1 MVKNTFSAKTYYSRK
16 PMSEINVTPFVDVM
30 LVLLIIFMVTT
41 PLMERGIEV
50 QLPEEKA
57 ESVNLEEG
65 FVITIKK
72 DGVIYLDKE
81 MIPMS
86 TMGPKLKEIFSG
98 KKYKE
103 IYLRADKANSYGY
116 VMKVMAAVKEA
127 GISKVGLVTE
137 YIE

>member
-1 MVKNTFSAKTYYSRK
+1 MARNSFSVKTYYSRK

-72 DGVIYLDKE
+72 DGAVYLDKE
-81 MIPMS
+81 AIPMS
-86 TMGPKLKEIFSG
+86 KMGPKLKEIFSG

-116 VMKVMAAVKEA
+116 VMKVMAAVKDA

>member
-1 MVKNTFSAKTYYSRK
+1 
-16 PMSEINVTPFVDVM
+16 MSEINVTPFVDVM

-50 QLPEEKA
+50 QLPKEKA

-65 FVITIKK
+65 FIITVKK
-72 DGVIYLDKE
+72 DGRVFLQDQSVPLGQLQGRLQK
-81 MIPMS
+81 
-86 TMGPKLKEIFSG
+86 IFSG
-98 KKYKE
+98 KSFKE
-103 IYLRADKANSYGY
+103 IYIRADKTNAYGY

-127 GISKVGLVTE
+127 GISRVGLVTE

>member
-1 MVKNTFSAKTYYSRK
+1 MKSYYGRR

-41 PLMERGIEV
+41 PLMERGIAV
-50 QLPEEKA
+50 RLPREKA

-65 FVITIKK
+65 FIITIKK
-72 DGVIYLDKE
+72 EGAVYLQNRPVPLDRLR
-81 MIPMS
+81 
-86 TMGPKLKEIFSG
+86 TRLKKIFSG
-98 KKYKE
+98 RRFKE
-103 IYLRADKANSYGY
+103 VYIRADKDNSYGY

-137 YIE
+137 PPPETKGK